1 MTRFG
6 QCCHRN
12 QDDKNSKWRCAVSNI
27 RLQSDHDTLVIA
39 EDFWEEILEW
49 AEDNGWL
56 PEQPPDLYRGDTGL
70 TVTAGDAGNLA
81 DALEFIAGGLVF
93 HKTVEAGIS
102 DDFLRKLIDGLQ
114 TLSTFFQS
122 GSFRIC

>member
-1 MTRFG
+1 M
-6 QCCHRN
+6 
-12 QDDKNSKWRCAVSNI
+12 SNI

-49 AEDNGWL
+49 AEDNGWF

-70 TVTAGDAGNLA
+70 IVTAGDAGNLA
-81 DALEFIAGGLVF
+81 DALEFIAGELVF
-93 HKTVEAGIS
+93 HKTAEAGIS
-102 DDFLRKLIDGLQ
+102 DDFLRTPMDGLQ